1 MIAQWEN
8 KVMSSMLLFL
18 DNQICDKGQGYTNVT
33 NQEAYLIDSNYS
45 QLTFNLANHNL
56 YAYAL
61 PFKQIII
68 DESVTG
74 ANICKTVQVSQDGA
88 HYSTWSPSF
97 PGPNTELNCILHHK
111 GQFLFDENIADLGY
125 TNVRATC
132 AVKDFNIYIS
142 SKFEED
148 LLINTKYQ
156 VNPKINQTLAGLPDN
171 TETYP
176 AIFLKNMGG
185 TNQPLTIG
193 TRTQNVKT
201 KVRAVVMADSAFNLD
216 AVCNILK
223 NTCYLDLPI
232 LESNN
237 LPFNSI
243 GGYRGVIYDYSIES
257 AAATEQATIWD
268 VNVTR
273 LNPNSSELRNLH
285 AEVHSAFVDFEVHG
299 VGKNT

>member
-8 KVMSSMLLFL
+8 KLMSSFLLFL
-18 DNQICDKGQGYTNVT
+18 DNKVCSQGQAYTNLV
-33 NQEAYLIDSNYS
+33 NQTIYPISSNYS
-45 QLTFNLANHNL
+45 HFIYAPHSGTDPNKEI

-68 DESVTG
+68 DESISG
-74 ANICKTVQVSQDGA
+74 ANICKGVTRDGA
-88 HYSTWSPSF
+88 YTTPGF
-97 PGPNTELNCILHHK
+97 PNNPLNCILHHK
-111 GQFLFDENIADLGY
+111 GQFLFLEDQSAY
-125 TNVRATC
+125 TMTVDC
-132 AVKDFNIYIS
+132 AVKDYNIYIS

-156 VNPKINQTLAGLPDN
+156 TNPRINQTLAGLSDN

-185 TNQPLTIG
+185 SNDPLALG
-193 TRTQNVKT
+193 SRTQNVKT
-201 KVRAVVMADSAFNLD
+201 KIRAVVMSDSAFSLD
-216 AVCNILK
+216 ALCNILK
-223 NTCYLDLPI
+223 NTKDLEIPI

-243 GGYRGVIYDYSIES
+243 GGYTGVIYDYSIES
-257 AAATEQATIWD
+257 ATSTEKAWIWN

>member
-18 DNQICDKGQGYTNVT
+18 DNQICDKGQAYTNVT
-33 NQEAYLIDSNYS
+33 DQQAYLIDSNYN
-45 QLTFNLANHNL
+45 QLTWSATNYELQAW
-56 YAYAL
+56 AL

-68 DESVTG
+68 DESITG
-74 ANICKTVQVSQDGA
+74 ATICKTVELSQDGVNYSITSPQGA
-88 HYSTWSPSF
+88 HMGDF
-97 PGPNTELNCILHHK
+97 NCILHHK
-111 GQFLFDENIADLGY
+111 GQFLFSDDITASGFTHAKAN
-125 TNVRATC
+125 C

-156 VNPKINQTLAGLPDN
+156 THPKINQTLAGLSDE

-185 TNQPLTIG
+185 ENVPLALG
-193 TRTQNVKT
+193 NRTQNVKT
-201 KVRAVVMADSAFNLD
+201 KIRAVVMADSAFNLD

-223 NTCYLDLPI
+223 NTKDLDIPI
-232 LESNN
+232 LEANN

-243 GGYRGVIYDYSIES
+243 CGYIGVIYDYSIES
-257 AAATEQATIWD
+257 AAATEHASIWN